1 VCSALDMSSTDEP
14 STNDAASTRA
24 VDDAFVK
31 EHEGFVRNIAG
42 RVRKELDLHCEL
54 DDLVAWGF
62 QGLIEARARFDS
74 SRGVQFG
81 TFAHY
86 RVRGAVIDGVRKMA
100 YLSRRAHIAR
110 KVAEAAD
117 DLLEHEAA
125 TRAASPEARADVQQ
139 TVQAIDDV
147 LGKLTAAFVIAS
159 VGQDD
164 SASPEPAD
172 EQLIRADESVRVR
185 EAVAKLPEREA
196 KVVRGLYFEGRLLD
210 DVAKELGVSK
220 SWASRIHTK
229 ALALM
234 KGSLSAE

>member
-1 VCSALDMSSTDEP
+1 
-14 STNDAASTRA
+14 
-24 VDDAFVK
+24 
-31 EHEGFVRNIAG
+31 
-42 RVRKELDLHCEL
+42 
-54 DDLVAWGF
+54 
-62 QGLIEARARFDS
+62 
-74 SRGVQFG
+74 
-81 TFAHY
+81 
-86 RVRGAVIDGVRKMA
+86 
-100 YLSRRAHIAR
+100 
-110 KVAEAAD
+110 
-117 DLLEHEAA
+117 
-125 TRAASPEARADVQQ
+125 VQQ

>member
-1 VCSALDMSSTDEP
+1 MSSTDEP

-196 KVVRGLYFEGRLLD
+196 KVVRGLYF
-210 DVAKELGVSK
+210 AKELGVSK

>member
-1 VCSALDMSSTDEP
+1 MCSASEMSGADERSTHEQP
-14 STNDAASTRA
+14 STLAL
-24 VDDAFVK
+24 DDAFVK
-31 EHEGFVRNIAG
+31 QHEGLVRGVAS
-42 RVRKELDLHCEL
+42 RVRRELDLNCEL

-62 QGLIEARARFDS
+62 QGLVEAHGRFDA

-86 RVRGAVIDGVRKMA
+86 RVRGAVLDGVRKMA

-110 KVAEAAD
+110 KTAEAAD

-125 TRAASPEARADVQQ
+125 TRAASPEARADLQQ

-147 LGKLTAAFVIAS
+147 LGKLTASFVIAS
-159 VGQDD
+159 VGQDEGAAD
-164 SASPEPAD
+164 EPAD
-172 EQLIRADESVRVR
+172 EQLIRADERARVR
-185 EAVAKLPEREA
+185 TALTKLPEREA
-196 KVVRGLYFEGRLLD
+196 IVVRGLYFEGRLLD
-210 DVAKELGVSK
+210 DIAKDLGVSK

-234 KGSLSAE
+234 KSSLSVE